1 MKRRILLSI
10 LAFFVLL
17 VIIALINIFYLHNTK
32 FFEFNIVNFL
42 TLLVAAFF
50 AFYLSSRMADEK
62 RYNEKLDSIISKIQ
76 DIVNSDQLYK
86 VTKSDDIRYIT
97 MRIRA
102 VNNKLDILAKQKHT
116 NLNAEIE
123 YIKKQFKEYKDN
135 FSNHIDDLTFLQQS
149 EYTLQRNLLLIDDK
163 CDEMHLKL

>member
-1 MKRRILLSI
+1 
-10 LAFFVLL
+10 
-17 VIIALINIFYLHNTK
+17 
-32 FFEFNIVNFL
+32 VNFL